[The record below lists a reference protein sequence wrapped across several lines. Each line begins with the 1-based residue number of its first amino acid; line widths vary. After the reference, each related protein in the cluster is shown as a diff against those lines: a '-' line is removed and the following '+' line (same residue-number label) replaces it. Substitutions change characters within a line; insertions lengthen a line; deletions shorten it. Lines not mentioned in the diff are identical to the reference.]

1 MYVYI
6 VVGLAIAAL
15 AYILTRAIGAATTGR
30 SKCATCLHCRKLFD
44 DGTLC
49 GYGSREVFKNQV
61 HVENCMDYERK

>member
-1 MYVYI
+1 MQIIII
-6 VVGLAIAAL
+6 VAIVIGLL
-15 AYILTRAIGAATTGR
+15 YFLTRAIRNLPAR
-30 SKCATCLHCRKLFD
+30 SKCYTCRHCRKLFE